1 MKRKMLSFLLSMSF
15 VFSLAAPAYAEN
27 VDRNRAESESHVEQV
42 DDTDL
47 NTSSA
52 QTFAAGNSIST
63 ATNISI
69 GTTYSGSITSS
80 NTVDYYK
87 FTINS
92 SGRITLTA
100 TAEMERIAY
109 YMNDSAGNE
118 LWYVRPYWNNTTEL
132 ISTNETIDLTKG
144 TYYITIKQL
153 YSNCIGN
160 YSFEL
165 GFSSASES
173 FTEVGSG
180 SNNSID
186 SASTIS
192 INADY
197 NGQIAINDE
206 KDFYKFT
213 LASSGRIVI
222 STTAKMHWITY
233 SLYDSSGNRLW
244 NQNPYWDSTM
254 ESISTSEIV
263 DLTQGTYYFVV
274 SRYYDYTGNYS
285 FKLGYTSAN
294 ESFTETGSGTNNTMA
309 SSNSIALNSSYRGQ
323 IALNDEKDFYKFTLR
338 SSAKVR
344 FTSTANIEWIYYY
357 IYDSAENELW
367 SAIAFWNNATKK
379 SNTSDTI
386 TLNAGTYYLVFK
398 GDGYSTGPYTFK
410 LATHTHSYSNVVTKA
425 TTSKNGKIVKRCSC
439 GAVKSTTT
447 IYYPKTITLSS
458 TSYTYDGKVKKPT
471 VTVKGSN
478 GKVISA
484 SNYTVSY
491 ASGRKNVGKYK
502 VSVKF
507 KGNYSG
513 TVSKTFTIN
522 PKATSLTK
530 LTPQSKGFTAAWKKQ
545 TAQVT
550 GYQLQYSTNKAFSG
564 KTTKTITK
572 YTTASATYKKLK
584 AKKKYYVRIR
594 TYKKVSNTNYYSA
607 WSAVKTVTT
616 KQ

>member
-15 VFSLAAPAYAEN
+15 VFSLVAPAYAEN
-27 VDRNRAESESHVEQV
+27 LDRNGTESGSHVEQV

-63 ATNISI
+63 ATNIST

-80 NTVDYYK
+80 NTIDYYK
-87 FTINS
+87 FTIGS

-100 TAEMERIAY
+100 TAGMRWIY
-109 YMNDSAGNE
+109 YCIYDSAGSE
-118 LWYVRPYWNNTTEL
+118 LWYVNPNWNSTTEL
-132 ISTNETIDLTKG
+132 ISTSETIDLTKG
-144 TYYITIKQL
+144 TYYFAAKQDGS
-153 YSNCIGN
+153 YTGN
-160 YSFEL
+160 YSFRL
-165 GFSSASES
+165 NFDTAGES

-180 SNNSID
+180 SNNSMN

-192 INADY
+192 VNTNY
-197 NGQIAINDE
+197 KGQIAKNDE

-213 LASSGRIVI
+213 LASSGRIAI
-222 STTAKMHWITY
+222 SATAKMQWIY
-233 SLYDSSGNRLW
+233 YYVYDSSGNQLW
-244 NQNPYWDSTM
+244 SQNPDWNSTT
-254 ESISTSEIV
+254 ESISTSEII
-263 DLTQGTYYFVV
+263 DLTKGTYYFVV
-274 SRYYDYTGNYS
+274 SRDGSYTGNYS
-285 FKLGYTSAN
+285 FKLGYTNAN
-294 ESFTETGSGTNNTMA
+294 ESFTETGSGSNNTMA
-309 SSNSIALNSSYRGQ
+309 SANSITLNTTYRGQ
-323 IALNDEKDFYKFTLR
+323 LALNDEKDFYRFTL
-338 SSAKVR
+338 SSSTKVN
-344 FTSTANIEWIYYY
+344 FTATANVKWIYYR
-357 IYDSAENELW
+357 IYDSSGNELW
-367 SAIAFWNNATKK
+367 RDNAYWNSVTEKI
-379 SNTSDTI
+379 NTSESI
-386 TLNAGTYYLVFK
+386 TLSAGTYYLVFER
-398 GDGYSTGPYTFK
+398 DGSSTGPYTFK

-513 TVSKTFTIN
+513 TVSKTFTIT

-545 TAQVT
+545 TVQVT
-550 GYQLQYSTNKAFSG
+550 GYQLQYSMSKSFSS

-572 YTTASATYKKLK
+572 NATASASYKGLK
-584 AKKKYYVRIR
+584 AKKTYYVRIR
-594 TYKKVSNTNYYSA
+594 TYKKVSSTNYYSA
-607 WSAVKTVTT
+607 WSAVKAVTT
-616 KQ
+616 KK